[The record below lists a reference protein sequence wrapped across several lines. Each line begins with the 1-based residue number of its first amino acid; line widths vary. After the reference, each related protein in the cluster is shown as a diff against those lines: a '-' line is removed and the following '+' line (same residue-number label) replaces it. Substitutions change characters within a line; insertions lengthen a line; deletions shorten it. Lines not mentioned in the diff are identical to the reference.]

1 MRHRPGPD
9 ITPQKGRGHH
19 SLSSSTGN
27 LTGALARR
35 QQPAGGQSSALGE
48 SSARGES
55 SGAGDGPPAT
65 IPAALARAADR
76 WPDAEALAEPGLQL
90 TFGEELAW
98 VREYA
103 RAMMASGAQAGDR
116 VAIWAPNS
124 IAWVLA
130 AYGAY
135 AAGCV
140 LVPVNTRF
148 KAGEAEPVLRRSGA
162 RLLFTV
168 PEFRGNRYLDM
179 ALRMD
184 LPGLAVV
191 TLSGGEQPGAVPLA
205 GFLSRAAEVPAARQA
220 ERESAIRGGDSATVL
235 FTSGTTGR
243 PKAVMLG
250 HQASVRA
257 FRDYGRTLGFRPGDR
272 QLGIPPFF
280 HGFGLHG
287 CLLTSLLAGATVLP
301 VPVFDAAAVASLI
314 ERERVT
320 VLSGPPTVY
329 LGLLECAA
337 TDPGLFRSLRLG
349 IVGATSFSRADFAAA
364 RDGLGLEVIASGYGL
379 TEATTFVSTT
389 SDTDDFE
396 TVATTSGRPGA
407 GIEVRIA
414 DDDGRDCPGGADGQI
429 LVRGYTVMQG
439 YLDDDIGDTVDADG
453 WLRTGDIGH
462 LDAAG
467 RIVVVDRKK
476 DMFIVGGFNAY
487 PTEIE
492 QLLTTRED
500 IVEAAVIGV
509 PDQRLGEVGKAF
521 VVPRAGALID
531 PAEVIAWCRENM
543 ANYKVP
549 RSVQVIAALPRNTT
563 GKVLKYELRAAESAR
578 RAADERP

>member
-1 MRHRPGPD
+1 M
-9 ITPQKGRGHH
+9 TQ
-19 SLSSSTGN
+19 
-27 LTGALARR
+27 
-35 QQPAGGQSSALGE
+35 
-48 SSARGES
+48 
-55 SGAGDGPPAT
+55 PPAT
-65 IPAALARAADR
+65 VPAALARAAAQ
-76 WPDAEALAEPGLQL
+76 WPDGEALAEPGLRL
-90 TFGEELAW
+90 TFSQELAR

-103 RAMMASGAQAGDR
+103 RAVIAAGCGAGDR

-140 LVPVNTRF
+140 VVPVSTRF

-168 PEFRGNRYLDM
+168 PEFRGNHYLDL
-179 ALRMD
+179 ALGMD
-184 LPGLAVV
+184 LPGLSIV
-191 TLSGGEQPGAVPLA
+191 TLSGGVPRPGAISLA
-205 GFLSRAAEVPAARQA
+205 EFLGHASTVPAARQA
-220 ERESAIRGGDSATVL
+220 GRESAICGDDTATVL

-243 PKAVMLG
+243 PKAVMLA

-287 CLLTSLLAGATVLP
+287 CLLASLLSGAAVLP
-301 VPVFDAAAVASLI
+301 VPTFEPAAVARLI
-314 ERERVT
+314 ERERIT

-337 TDPGLFRSLRLG
+337 ADSSQFRSLRLG

-379 TEATTFVSTT
+379 TETTTFVSTT
-389 SDTDDFE
+389 SDHDDFE
-396 TVATTSGRPGA
+396 VVATTSGRPGE

-414 DDDGRDCPGGADGQI
+414 DDDGWDCLPGEDGQI
-429 LVRGYTVMQG
+429 LVRGYTVMRG
-439 YLDDDIGDTVDADG
+439 YLDDDIGDSIDPDG
-453 WLRTGDIGH
+453 WLYTGDIGH
-462 LDAAG
+462 LDPAG

-487 PTEIE
+487 PAEIE
-492 QLLTTRED
+492 KMLTTRAD
-500 IVEAAVIGV
+500 IAEAAVIGV
-509 PDQRLGEVGKAF
+509 PDRRLGEVGKAF
-521 VVPRAGALID
+521 VVPQAGNVID
-531 PAEVIAWCRENM
+531 PAELIGWCREHM

-549 RSVQVIAALPRNTT
+549 RAVQVVQALPRNTT

-578 RAADERP
+578 RPPGERS

>member
-1 MRHRPGPD
+1 M
-9 ITPQKGRGHH
+9 T
-19 SLSSSTGN
+19 TMM
-27 LTGALARR
+27 
-35 QQPAGGQSSALGE
+35 QS
-48 SSARGES
+48 
-55 SGAGDGPPAT
+55 PAT
-65 IPAALARAADR
+65 VPAALARAAAQ
-76 WPDAEALAEPGLQL
+76 WPDGEALAEPGRRI
-90 TFGEELAW
+90 TFPQELAQ
-98 VREYA
+98 VRKYA
-103 RAMMASGAQAGDR
+103 RAIIAAGCDPGDR
-116 VAIWAPNS
+116 VAVWAPNS

-140 LVPVNTRF
+140 LVPVSTRF

-168 PEFRGNRYLDM
+168 PEFRGNHYVEM
-179 ALRMD
+179 ALSMR
-184 LPGLAVV
+184 LPGLSII
-191 TLSGGEQPGAVPLA
+191 TMSGRVAQTGVISLTEFLGGASAVPATQQA
-205 GFLSRAAEVPAARQA
+205 G
-220 ERESAIRGGDSATVL
+220 RETAIRGDDTATVL

-243 PKAVMLG
+243 SKAVMLA

-257 FRDYGRTLGFRPGDR
+257 FRDYGQTLGFRPGDR

-301 VPVFDAAAVASLI
+301 VPVFDTAAVAGLI
-314 ERERVT
+314 DRERIT

-329 LGLLECAA
+329 LGLLQCAA
-337 TDPGLFRSLRLG
+337 ADPAPFRSLRLG

-379 TEATTFVSTT
+379 TETTTFVSTT
-389 SDTDDFE
+389 SDQDDFE
-396 TVATTSGRPGA
+396 VAATTSGRPGE

-414 DDDGRDCPGGADGQI
+414 DDDGRDRPLGEDGQI

-439 YLDDDIGDTVDADG
+439 YLDDDTGGIIDADG
-453 WLRTGDIGH
+453 WLHTGDVGH
-462 LDAAG
+462 LDPAG
-467 RIVVVDRKK
+467 RIIVVDRKK

-487 PTEIE
+487 PAEIE
-492 QLLTTRED
+492 QMLATRED
-500 IVEAAVIGV
+500 IAEVAVIGV
-509 PDQRLGEVGKAF
+509 PDRRLGEVAKAF
-521 VVPRAGALID
+521 VVPQAGNVID
-531 PAEVIAWCRENM
+531 PAELIGWCREHM

-549 RSVQVIAALPRNTT
+549 RAVQVVQALPRNTT

-578 RAADERP
+578 RPPDERS

>member
-1 MRHRPGPD
+1 V
-9 ITPQKGRGHH
+9 
-19 SLSSSTGN
+19 N
-27 LTGALARR
+27 
-35 QQPAGGQSSALGE
+35 
-48 SSARGES
+48 
-55 SGAGDGPPAT
+55 
-65 IPAALARAADR
+65 IPAALARAAGW
-76 WPDAEALAEPGLQL
+76 WPDAEALAEPGLRL
-90 TFGEELAW
+90 TFGQELAL
-98 VREYA
+98 VREHA
-103 RAMMASGAQAGDR
+103 RAIMAAGAQAGDR

-168 PEFRGNRYLDM
+168 PEFRGNHYLDL
-179 ALRMD
+179 ARRMD
-184 LPGLAVV
+184 LPDLDIV
-191 TLSGGEQPGAVPLA
+191 TLSGDPGPGAVPLA
-205 GFLSRAAEVPAARQA
+205 EFLARAAEVPAARQL
-220 ERESAIRGGDSATVL
+220 ERESAIGGDDTATVL

-243 PKAVMLG
+243 PKAVMLT

-257 FRDYGRTLGFRPGDR
+257 FHDYGRTLGFRPGDR

-301 VPVFDAAAVASLI
+301 VPAFDAAAVASLI

-337 TDPGLFRSLRLG
+337 TDPGLFGSLRLG

-364 RDGLGLEVIASGYGL
+364 RDGLGLEVIAAGYGL

-414 DDDGRDCPGGADGQI
+414 DDDGRDCPAGADGQI
-429 LVRGYTVMQG
+429 LVRGYTVMRG
-439 YLDDDIGDTVDADG
+439 YLDDDVGDTVDADG

-462 LDAAG
+462 LDPAG